1 MQSSALT
8 EAVTV
13 WKDRSGHEREA
24 TGLVVR
30 RLSLRRT
37 QWEAC
42 CTPQWYI
49 RFSTYNRGGE
59 NLHDAYTIVSVIS
72 YHNLVA
78 NQMPIMWGTESQ
90 GKRRSMWKVAG
101 SNMLS
106 FNGYGADVV
115 GKKPIVINEAHIG
128 MITQDTNKK
137 VSIYMNGESGGEGT
151 PGIVSIHDL
160 NPNPITIGAKQCRER
175 KNVRS
180 LCRSHDFQSS
190 PFRDRTLESYSVLIR
205 EI

>member
-1 MQSSALT
+1 MVHQIFY
-8 EAVTV
+8 V
-13 WKDRSGHEREA
+13 
-24 TGLVVR
+24 
-30 RLSLRRT
+30 
-37 QWEAC
+37 Q
-42 CTPQWYI
+42 P
-49 RFSTYNRGGE
+49 RGRKP
-59 NLHDAYTIVSVIS
+59 HDAYTIVSVIS

-160 NPNPITIGAKQCRER
+160 NPNPITIGANNAGNEKTYGAFAEVMIFNRVLSETER
-175 KNVRS
+175 SRVTRYLSGKYNIKSNVTAYRGA
-180 LCRSHDFQSS
+180 CCYR
-190 PFRDRTLESYSVLIR
+190 
-205 EI
+205 